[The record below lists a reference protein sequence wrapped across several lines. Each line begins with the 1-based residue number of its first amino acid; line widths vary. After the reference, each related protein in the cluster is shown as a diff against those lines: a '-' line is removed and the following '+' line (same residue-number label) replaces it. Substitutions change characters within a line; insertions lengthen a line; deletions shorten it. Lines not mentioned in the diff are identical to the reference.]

1 LKPTHFYH
9 QVTIETSTDV
19 IELVN
24 LSLFEL
30 GAMGLV
36 ETEKS
41 VTAFFSDA
49 FSSAELSTSI
59 SRRMSELQQ
68 AVDMPFLFRM
78 QIEQFPERDWNAEWK
93 SAWKPLRVGHSLMI
107 KPSWLP
113 MPKDAPPV
121 VIEIDPEM
129 AFGSGDHSTT
139 QLMLQMIEKNSKS
152 QDRILDIGTGTGIL
166 SIAAR
171 KLGCGIVIAF
181 DVDQIA
187 SVTCK
192 KNAMMNGIH
201 SHFHIFTG
209 MISALKPTKFDLIA
223 ANVNRFQ
230 ILAMLPQLPLFLKD
244 DGICLISGILDS
256 EEDQIRQACHAYGLL
271 ITDMQKDKEWLAF
284 ETRKE

>member
-9 QVTIETSTDV
+9 QVTIDANPDV
-19 IELVN
+19 IEVVN

-36 ETEKS
+36 EAEKS
-41 VTAFFSDA
+41 VIAFFSDA
-49 FSSAELSTSI
+49 YSEEELSTSI

-68 AVDMPFLFRM
+68 TVDRPFIYCI

-93 SAWKPLRVGHSLMI
+93 SGWKPLRVGHRIMI

-139 QLMLQMIEKNSKS
+139 QLMLQMIDKNLKS
-152 QDRILDIGTGTGIL
+152 RSRILDIGTGTGIL

-171 KLGCGIVIAF
+171 RLGCGSIVAF

-187 SVTCK
+187 AVTCK
-192 KNAMMNGIH
+192 KNAMMNAIR

-209 MISALKPTKFDLIA
+209 TIDALKPTKFDLIA

-230 ILAMLPQLPLFLKD
+230 ILAMLPRLPLYLKD

-256 EEDQIRQACHAYGLL
+256 EEGQIRQACHDFGLL
-271 ITDMQKDKEWLAF
+271 ITVMQKDKEWLAF
-284 ETRKE
+284 ETRKV

>member
-1 LKPTHFYH
+1 MKPTHFYH
-9 QVTIETSTDV
+9 QVTIETSPDV

-68 AVDMPFLFRM
+68 AVDIPFFFRM

-121 VIEIDPEM
+121 VVEIDPEM

-171 KLGCGIVIAF
+171 KLGCGMVIAF
-181 DVDQIA
+181 DIDQIA

-209 MISALKPTKFDLIA
+209 MMSALKPTKFDLIA

-244 DGICLISGILDS
+244 NGICLISGILDS
-256 EEDQIRQACHAYGLL
+256 EEEQIRQACHAYGLL

>member
-1 LKPTHFYH
+1 MKPTHFYH